1 MKITLLGTGTSQGVP
16 VVACNCEVCISKN
29 PKDKRLRC
37 SVLVE
42 MYGKVIVIDSGPD
55 FRYQMLR
62 EKVKQLDGIVFTHE
76 HKDHVAGMDDIRA
89 FNYINKKAIDIYATL
104 NVQQTLKR
112 EFQYVFD
119 GTKYPGIP
127 EVNMITIS
135 NQPFK
140 AAGIDFIPFE
150 VLHHKLPVLGYRIGD
165 FVYLT
170 DANYI
175 SEAERNKIRG
185 AKVLIINALRRE
197 SHISHFTLAQA
208 LEIIDDLKP
217 EMAYLTHISHQLG
230 LHNEVEKELPAHV
243 RLAYDG
249 QQFFL

>member
-16 VVACNCEVCISKN
+16 VVACNCEVCVSDN

-127 EVNMITIS
+127 EVNLITIA

-150 VLHHKLPVLGYRIGD
+150 VLHHKLPVLGFRIGD

-175 SEAERNKIRG
+175 SDEERNKIRG

-197 SHISHFTLAQA
+197 EHISHFTLAQA

>member
-1 MKITLLGTGTSQGVP
+1 MKITILGTGTSQGVP
-16 VVACNCEVCISKN
+16 VVACNCEVCTSVN

-42 MYGKVIVIDSGPD
+42 TQGKIIVIDSGPD

-62 EKVKQLDGIVFTHE
+62 EKVKQLDGIVYTHE
-76 HKDHVAGMDDIRA
+76 HKDHVAGLDDIRA
-89 FNYINKKAIDIYATL
+89 FNYLNKKAIDIFATL
-104 NVQQTLKR
+104 AVQQALKR
-112 EFQYVFD
+112 EFKYVFD

-127 EVNMITIS
+127 DVNLITIT

-140 AAGIDFIPFE
+140 AAGIEFIPFE
-150 VLHHKLPVLGYRIGD
+150 VMHHKLPVLGFRIGD

-175 SEAERNKIRG
+175 SDQERNKIRG
-185 AKVLIINALRRE
+185 AKVLVINALRRE
-197 SHISHFTLAQA
+197 EHISHFTLAQA
-208 LEIIDDLKP
+208 LEVIDDLKP

-230 LHNEVEKELPAHV
+230 LHVEVEKELPSNV

-249 QQFFL
+249 QQFNF

>member
-16 VVACNCEVCISKN
+16 VVACNCEVCISDN

-37 SVLVE
+37 SVLIE
-42 MYGKVIVIDSGPD
+42 MQGKVLVIDSGPD

-127 EVNMITIS
+127 EVNLITIT

-150 VLHHKLPVLGYRIGD
+150 VLHHKLPVLGFRIGD

-170 DANYI
+170 DANYV
-175 SEAERNKIRG
+175 SKEERNKIRG

-197 SHISHFTLAQA
+197 EHISHFTLAQA

>member
-16 VVACNCEVCISKN
+16 VVACSCEVCTSTN
-29 PKDKRLRC
+29 PKDNRLRC
-37 SVLVE
+37 SVLIE
-42 MYGKVIVIDSGPD
+42 AQGKVLVIDSGPD

-62 EKVKQLDGIVFTHE
+62 EKVKQLDGIIFTHE
-76 HKDHVAGMDDIRA
+76 HKDHVAGLDDIRA
-89 FNYINKKAIDIYATL
+89 FNYINKKAVDVFATK
-104 NVQQTLKR
+104 NVQLALKR

-127 EVNMITIS
+127 EVNLITIA
-135 NQPFK
+135 NKPFT
-140 AAGIDFIPFE
+140 AAGIQFIPFE
-150 VLHHKLPVLGYRIGD
+150 VKHHKLPVLGFRIAD

-175 SEAERNKIRG
+175 SNEERNKIRG

-197 SHISHFTLAQA
+197 EHISHFTLSQA

-230 LHNEVEKELPAHV
+230 LHNEVEKELPPHV

-249 QQFFL
+249 QQFNF

>member
-16 VVACNCEVCISKN
+16 VIACNCEVCVSSN
-29 PKDKRLRC
+29 PRDKRLRC

-42 MYGKVIVIDSGPD
+42 ANGKVIVIDSGPD

-62 EKVKQLDGIVFTHE
+62 ENVKQLDGIVYTHE
-76 HKDHVAGMDDIRA
+76 HKDHVAGLDDIRA
-89 FNYINKKAIDIYATL
+89 FNYVQKRAIDLYATD

-119 GTKYPGIP
+119 GTNYPGLP
-127 EVNMITIS
+127 EVNINTIT
-135 NQPFK
+135 NAPFS
-140 AAGIDFIPFE
+140 AAGIQFTPFE
-150 VLHHKLPVLGYRIGD
+150 VMHHNLPVLGFRIGD

-175 SEAERNKIRG
+175 SETERNKIRG
-185 AKVLIINALRRE
+185 AKVLVINALRRE
-197 SHISHFTLAQA
+197 THLSHFTLAEA

-230 LHNEVEKELPAHV
+230 LHDEVEKELPANV

-249 QQFFL
+249 LTIEN